1 MNHAICLQCGTGKA
15 GALATCPKC
24 SFRPESSD
32 DRAKSVLLS
41 DRCAPLASLEKVGK
55 RIARGEKMK
64 FDEADVLKWSDLLDS
79 IPRPPKTH
87 LGLTV
92 RQWTVL
98 AIGLGGAAAMGVC
111 ALSVMEFQ

>member
-1 MNHAICLQCGTGKA
+1 MPA
-15 GALATCPKC
+15 
-24 SFRPESSD
+24 
-32 DRAKSVLLS
+32 
-41 DRCAPLASLEKVGK
+41 LEKVGK
-55 RIARGEKMK
+55 KIAAGQKMN
-64 FDEADVLKWSDLLDS
+64 FDEADVHKWSDLLES

-111 ALSVMEFQ
+111 ALSVAEFR

>member
-1 MNHAICLQCGTGKA
+1 MAA
-15 GALATCPKC
+15 
-24 SFRPESSD
+24 
-32 DRAKSVLLS
+32 
-41 DRCAPLASLEKVGK
+41 LEKVGTK
-55 RIARGEKMK
+55 IARGGKMT
-64 FDEADVLKWSDLLDS
+64 FDEADVHKWSDLLDS

-111 ALSVMEFQ
+111 ALSIREFQ